1 MNISPKALARIVGC
15 AMLSFASCA
24 LAADDAIDLEK
35 TPAPVQA
42 SIKTLLGDKKF
53 DSLEK
58 EDEKGAAVY
67 EVEYK
72 INGTGY
78 AALINETGEVIQHE
92 VDIDPSAV
100 PQNILDAATK
110 THDGSTIEEAS
121 FVNADGKIY
130 YEFELKAGD
139 QTYDVKVSPKGKV
152 NHDAAKKEAAD
163 TAAKDDKK

>member
-1 MNISPKALARIVGC
+1 MKNSPKILGYVAALAF
-15 AMLSFASCA
+15 LSIGSWSMAKEES
-24 LAADDAIDLEK
+24 IDLDK

-58 EDEKGAAVY
+58 EDEKGQTVY

-72 INGTGY
+72 VNGTGY
-78 AALINETGEVIQHE
+78 SALITEAGEVIQHE

-100 PQNILDAATK
+100 PANILDAAKK

-130 YEFELKAGD
+130 YEFEVKAGD
-139 QTYDVKVSPKGKV
+139 QTFDVRVSAKGKV
-152 NHDAAKKEAAD
+152 NHDAAKTEGGD
-163 TAAKDDKK
+163 KDDKK

>member
-1 MNISPKALARIVGC
+1 MKTSLKFLGC
-15 AMLSFASCA
+15 VTAAAFLSIGTWSM
-24 LAADDAIDLEK
+24 AADDAIDLDK

-58 EDEKGAAVY
+58 EDQKGVTVY

-72 INGTGY
+72 VNGTGY
-78 AALINETGEVIQHE
+78 AALINEAGEVIQHE

-100 PQNILDAATK
+100 PANILGAARK

-121 FVNADGKIY
+121 IVNADGKIY
-130 YEFELKAGD
+130 YEFDVKAGD
-139 QTYDVKVSPKGKV
+139 QTYDVKVSTKGKV
-152 NHDAAKKEAAD
+152 NHDAAKTEAAE
-163 TAAKDDKK
+163 KDDKK

>member
-1 MNISPKALARIVGC
+1 MKNSPKILGYVAALAF
-15 AMLSFASCA
+15 LSIGSWSMAKEESIN
-24 LAADDAIDLEK
+24 LDK

-58 EDEKGAAVY
+58 EDQKGEPVY

-72 INGTGY
+72 VNGTGY
-78 AALINETGEVIQHE
+78 SALITEAGEVIQHE

-100 PQNILDAATK
+100 PANILDAATK
-110 THDGSTIEEAS
+110 PHAGGVIQEAS

-130 YEFELKAGD
+130 YEFEVKAGD
-139 QTYDVKVSPKGKV
+139 QTFDVRVSAKGKV
-152 NHDAAKKEAAD
+152 NHDAAKTEGGD
-163 TAAKDDKK
+163 KDDKK

>member
-1 MNISPKALARIVGC
+1 MKSSLKMLGC
-15 AMLSFASCA
+15 IAASAILSIGSWSM
-24 LAADDAIDLEK
+24 AADEAIDLDK

-58 EDEKGAAVY
+58 EDQKGAAVY

-72 INGTGY
+72 VNGTGY
-78 AALINETGEVIQHE
+78 AALINETGDVIQHE

-100 PQNILDAATK
+100 PQNILDAAKK
-110 THDGSTIEEAS
+110 THDGATIDEAS

-139 QTYDVKVSPKGKV
+139 QTYEVKVSTKGKV
-152 NHDAAKKEAAD
+152 NHDAAKKDAD
-163 TAAKDDKK
+163 DKDTKDDKK